1 MHEVDANTINVDSVE
16 RSIISLLNPESPT
29 PSTKTALD
37 GAAQNKTTKGDWTKG
52 VIDHR
57 WALSLVDLEVMVRCS
72 NGSCIE
78 GYVTHFRHPLW
89 AVHFYYQSSTGC
101 DNSISLDY
109 NELKCIIN
117 QDQSVLTYTELPD
130 TPKRVLKLSL

>member
-29 PSTKTALD
+29 PSTKTTLD
-37 GAAQNKTTKGDWTKG
+37 GAAQNKKTKGDWTKG
-52 VIDHR
+52 VIDNR
-57 WALSLVDLEVMVRCS
+57 WALSLADLEVIVGRS
-72 NGSCIE
+72 NGSSIE

-89 AVHFYYQSSTGC
+89 AVRFYGY
-101 DNSISLDY
+101 DNSITLDY